1 VKPPRSITRLF
12 PNVNK
17 LQEARKPVAVEVT
30 AKDVSRGKI
39 KKHRECAMANAVC
52 REWGADHAVIGMTY
66 SYVIKGNTAVKFKT
80 PDTVSR
86 EIVSFD
92 RNKTFEPGAYH
103 LGPVSPGLTAA
114 AQKKAYKK
122 QSGGEKVG
130 PRKRSKRRVFHKSS
144 FGVRARTAA

>member
-1 VKPPRSITRLF
+1 MKPPRSITRLF

-17 LQEARKPVAVEVT
+17 LQEAKRPVAVEVT
-30 AKDVSRGKI
+30 AKDVSRGKL

-80 PDTVSR
+80 PATVTR

-92 RNKTFEPGAYH
+92 RSKKFEPGAYH
-103 LGPVSPGLTAA
+103 LGPVSPGLTQDAA
-114 AQKKAYKK
+114 KKRVTAPKKATTKHNA
-122 QSGGEKVG
+122 
-130 PRKRSKRRVFHKSS
+130 KRRIFHKSS